1 MHTLQAFSSS
11 KYMIL
16 FQTYG
21 LQTNHRERETER
33 EREREKLLN
42 EYHKKV
48 GLDVMVG
55 ILLLRQKGE
64 GISVFTFQLIKYA
77 HIYVN
82 LKRTPKDPITQIMN
96 QKQFIT

>member
-11 KYMIL
+11 KYRIL

-21 LQTNHRERETER
+21 LQTNQRERETER
-33 EREREKLLN
+33 EKLLN
-42 EYHKKV
+42 KYHKKV

-55 ILLLRQKGE
+55 KLLLRQKGE

-82 LKRTPKDPITQIMN
+82 LKRTPRDPITQIMN

>member
-11 KYMIL
+11 KYRIL

-21 LQTNHRERETER
+21 LQTNQRER

-55 ILLLRQKGE
+55 KLLLRQKGE

-82 LKRTPKDPITQIMN
+82 LKRTPRDPITQIMN
-96 QKQFIT
+96 

>member
-11 KYMIL
+11 KYRIL

-21 LQTNHRERETER
+21 LQTNQR

-55 ILLLRQKGE
+55 KLLLRQKGE
-64 GISVFTFQLIKYA
+64 GISVFTFQLIKQNIVTMP
-77 HIYVN
+77 IY
-82 LKRTPKDPITQIMN
+82 M
-96 QKQFIT
+96 

>member
-11 KYMIL
+11 KYRIL
-16 FQTYG
+16 FQTDG
-21 LQTNHRERETER
+21 LQTNQR

-55 ILLLRQKGE
+55 KLLLRQKGE

-82 LKRTPKDPITQIMN
+82 LKRTPRDPITQIMN
-96 QKQFIT
+96 

>member
-21 LQTNHRERETER
+21 LQTNQR

-55 ILLLRQKGE
+55 KLLLRQKGE
-64 GISVFTFQLIKYA
+64 GISVFTFQLIKQNIVTMP
-77 HIYVN
+77 IY
-82 LKRTPKDPITQIMN
+82 R
-96 QKQFIT
+96 